1 MIRDH
6 ELSWEEKGG
15 EFERAYF
22 QGRCSKDITKY
33 VPARLMMDAILDVY
47 TNSDG
52 YWIGLQP
59 GWTAYDGVNGG
70 AENHCI
76 HEYTIKDLKQ
86 ALKTIRRE

>member
-22 QGRCSKDITKY
+22 QGRCSKDIIKY
-33 VPARLMMDAILDVY
+33 VPAKLMDAILDVY

-76 HEYTIKDLKQ
+76 HEYSIKDLKQ
-86 ALKTIRRE
+86 ALKMIRRE